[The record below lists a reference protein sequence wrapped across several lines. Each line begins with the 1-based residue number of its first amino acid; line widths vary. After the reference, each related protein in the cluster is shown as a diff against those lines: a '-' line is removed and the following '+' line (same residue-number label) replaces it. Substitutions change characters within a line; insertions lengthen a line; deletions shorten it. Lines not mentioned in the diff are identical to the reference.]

1 MYINSIHVCTF
12 ITCSHIR
19 GMFPIESCS
28 LQSVKKYLKN
38 IYTLDLNMQ
47 SSLFALLPLNQ
58 FLKLFI
64 YEIPCIP
71 NHWKLKSSKS
81 KLVND
86 SSNLSNC
93 LRSNLLTIYR
103 ILFLTIRKFYNV
115 LLIPITVKVPIA
127 TLCSFA
133 TVIFLI

>member
-1 MYINSIHVCTF
+1 
-12 ITCSHIR
+12 
-19 GMFPIESCS
+19 MFPIEYCS

-71 NHWKLKSSKS
+71 NH
-81 KLVND
+81 
-86 SSNLSNC
+86 
-93 LRSNLLTIYR
+93 
-103 ILFLTIRKFYNV
+103 
-115 LLIPITVKVPIA
+115 
-127 TLCSFA
+127 
-133 TVIFLI
+133 

>member
-1 MYINSIHVCTF
+1 
-12 ITCSHIR
+12 
-19 GMFPIESCS
+19 MFPIESCS

-71 NHWKLKSSKS
+71 NH
-81 KLVND
+81 
-86 SSNLSNC
+86 
-93 LRSNLLTIYR
+93 
-103 ILFLTIRKFYNV
+103 
-115 LLIPITVKVPIA
+115 
-127 TLCSFA
+127 
-133 TVIFLI
+133 